1 MGLSFGTPVYERLPM
16 SAGIKKGYIDITF
29 DASYAAGGEAI
40 AYTDIAG
47 LGASIVGMYQIGTNA
62 ITYNTFYDSTAL
74 KLWVDAVGAEAAGS
88 LDLTGLTVR
97 MAFLGH

>member
-1 MGLSFGTPVYERLPM
+1 
-16 SAGIKKGYIDITF
+16 
-29 DASYAAGGEAI
+29 
-40 AYTDIAG
+40 
-47 LGASIVGMYQIGTNA
+47 
-62 ITYNTFYDSTAL
+62 L